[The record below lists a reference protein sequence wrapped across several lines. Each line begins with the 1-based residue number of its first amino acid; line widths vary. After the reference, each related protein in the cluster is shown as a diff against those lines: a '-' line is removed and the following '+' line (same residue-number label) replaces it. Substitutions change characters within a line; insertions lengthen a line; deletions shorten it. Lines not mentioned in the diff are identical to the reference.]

1 MLLRWN
7 EVRYAK
13 DYNISLEEKYE
24 WDETKQASNGGKH
37 EIDFADVENFDW
49 DAAAYQ
55 CVQRSGVPRA
65 IATGLIGG
73 GPM

>member
-1 MLLRWN
+1 M
-7 EVRYAK
+7 RYAK

-49 DAAAYQ
+49 DVAAYQ
-55 CVQRSGVPRA
+55 YVQRSGEPRA
-65 IATGLIGG
+65 IVTGLIGG
-73 GPM
+73 SPM